1 MFGQQ
6 NKLKE
11 LFNRYGWELLETRIP
26 HADDWW
32 IAEVWLIKSTWS
44 PVDCYATLTF
54 RVDDQLE
61 DKTKR
66 NYAVWAIEL
75 SLSREDYWESDITKA
90 AFLNSDSIQ
99 IPIKRKW
106 EKHIPEFFDSL
117 TKLRLKFIDLQNKN
131 RLL

>member
-11 LFNRYGWELLETRIP
+11 LFDKYGWELVETQIP
-26 HADDWW
+26 TDWW

-44 PVDCYATLTF
+44 PTDCYIFLSF
-54 RVDDQLE
+54 QVDEQLE

-66 NYAVWAIEL
+66 KFNVWSIKM
-75 SLSREDYWESDITKA
+75 SLSQPLNWQNDNFNIEFHDVDYA
-90 AFLNSDSIQ
+90 Q

-106 EKHIPEFFDSL
+106 ETRIPEFFGEL
-117 TKLRLKFIDLQNKN
+117 ANLRSKYSNLRK
-131 RLL
+131 